1 MTEITLDGLG
11 KRFGAVTAV
20 ENVSLQI
27 KPGSVTAFLGPNGA
41 GKTTTMRMVLGLIRP
56 TTGRALIGGRRYAEL
71 PTPRRTVGAVLGPDG
86 FHPGRTGRDHLRV
99 ITRAAGIPSARIDEV
114 LELVELTDAA
124 GRRVGTYSLGMRQRL
139 GLAAALMGDPGVLIA
154 DEPANGLDPEGIAWL
169 RRFLRTTADDGHT
182 VLVSSHLLAEVART
196 ADRIVVISDGRLR
209 FDGDL
214 SELAGAAGPGDVDA
228 LENAFLRLTVGAS
241 A

>member
-1 MTEITLDGLG
+1 MI
-11 KRFGAVTAV
+11 AAAAA
-20 ENVSLQI
+20 I
-27 KPGSVTAFLGPNGA
+27 A
-41 GKTTTMRMVLGLIRP
+41 G
-56 TTGRALIGGRRYAEL
+56 
-71 PTPRRTVGAVLGPDG
+71 
-86 FHPGRTGRDHLRV
+86 H
-99 ITRAAGIPSARIDEV
+99 RIDEV
-114 LELVELTDAA
+114 LDLVELGDAA
-124 GRRVGTYSLGMRQRL
+124 ERRVGTYSRGMRQRL
-139 GLAAALMGDPGVLIA
+139 GLATALLGDPGVLIA
-154 DEPANGLDPEGIAWL
+154 DEPAKGLDPEGIAWL